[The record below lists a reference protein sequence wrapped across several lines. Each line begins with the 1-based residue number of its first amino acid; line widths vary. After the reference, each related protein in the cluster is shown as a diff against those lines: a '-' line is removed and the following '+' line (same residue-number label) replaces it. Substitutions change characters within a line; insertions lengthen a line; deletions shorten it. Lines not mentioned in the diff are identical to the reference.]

1 MRLWRIGAGITMFNR
16 SNDFTARGI
25 SVSATKI
32 VFALAA
38 ASSVAL
44 AQPDMKPTNDFPNPY
59 RTVEGWAKMPEGRT
73 WGSTS
78 AVAIDRDGQSVWV
91 AERCGT
97 NSCVGSTLDPV
108 LHFDKNGK
116 LIKSFGSGMI
126 LSPHGIYVDR
136 DGNIWVV
143 DCACTGGGGAG
154 RGGRGGGRGRGA
166 GDSSAAGGGRAAAPA
181 PAPAASDK
189 GHQIYKFSP
198 DGTLLMTLG
207 KAGGDS
213 TATGYFFQPNN
224 MITAP
229 NGDIWVVEGHG
240 SVAGVSPARVLRF
253 DKTGK
258 PLGQWGTVYDP
269 TKIGEP
275 YGFNQPHALA
285 FDSKGRLFIADRGY
299 NRIKIFD
306 PSNMKLLDTWY
317 QFSRISGLWIDKDD
331 NIYAADSESE
341 TVSRNP
347 DGTPSRTDWKRGI
360 RIGSAR
366 TGKVVALI
374 PDPWPHCQ
382 AGQQSTEASPC
393 SPSTSAAEGI
403 AVDSKGIIYGAEV
416 GPKAL
421 KRYERQP

>member
-1 MRLWRIGAGITMFNR
+1 VR
-16 SNDFTARGI
+16 
-25 SVSATKI
+25 
-32 VFALAA
+32 ALKLLLVTVA
-38 ASSVAL
+38 ASSPL
-44 AQPDMKPTNDFPNPY
+44 FAQPDMKPTNDAPNPY

-91 AERCGT
+91 AERCEK
-97 NSCVGSTLDPV
+97 NDCVGSTLDPV
-108 LHFDKNGK
+108 LHFDKNGT
-116 LIKSFGSGMI
+116 LIKSFGAGMI
-126 LSPHGIYVDR
+126 VSPHGIHVDR

-143 DCACTGGGGAG
+143 DCACTAGGG
-154 RGGRGGGRGRGA
+154 RGGRGRGGA
-166 GDSSAAGGGRAAAPA
+166 QPAAAPDAAAPA
-181 PAPAASDK
+181 PAK
-189 GHQIYKFSP
+189 GHQIYKFAP

-213 TATGYFFQPNN
+213 TAGGFFFQPNN
-224 MITAP
+224 VITAP

-240 SVAGVSPARVLRF
+240 STAGVSPARVLRF
-253 DKTGK
+253 DKSGK

-269 TKIGEP
+269 ARINEP
-275 YGFNQPHALA
+275 YAFNQPHALA

-299 NRIKIFD
+299 NRLKIFD

-366 TGKVVALI
+366 DGKVVALI

-382 AGQQSTEASPC
+382 TGQQSTAASPC

-421 KRYERQP
+421 KRYEKKP